1 MHFED
6 GRLLIFLW
14 HKKNS
19 IDINVTSLIR
29 KDFFYVAA
37 RIVNIKKKDNFGD
50 FVDEYE
56 NFLKKECEFDEN
68 GYIIRIPKMREW
80 DFRDF
85 VEDGVFNKKLLRE
98 SLNNLKELV
107 EV

>member
-1 MHFED
+1 
-6 GRLLIFLW
+6 
-14 HKKNS
+14 
-19 IDINVTSLIR
+19 
-29 KDFFYVAA
+29 
-37 RIVNIKKKDNFGD
+37 
-50 FVDEYE
+50 
-56 NFLKKECEFDEN
+56 
-68 GYIIRIPKMREW
+68 MREW